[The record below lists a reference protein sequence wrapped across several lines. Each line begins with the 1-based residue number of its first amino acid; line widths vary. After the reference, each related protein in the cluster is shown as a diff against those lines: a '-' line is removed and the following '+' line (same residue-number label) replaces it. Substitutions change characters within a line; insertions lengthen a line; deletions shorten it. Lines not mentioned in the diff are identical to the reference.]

1 MDECQRE
8 IATVLNRYCKENDS
22 NTPDFILATYL
33 MDCLNAFNSAVS
45 SREKWYNIESKP
57 GKGTK
62 INNKLE
68 DEIVEENGGAF
79 INSNLVETT
88 KLVTVF
94 EIHDKKEVNIF
105 EEDEIVDEAKVDI
118 VEKKQINVFDVDEE
132 ISEETKNIET
142 KNEDVN
148 DFWNS

>member
-8 IATVLNRYCKENDS
+8 IETVLNRYCKENDS

-33 MDCLNAFNSAVS
+33 MDCLNAFNNAVS
-45 SREKWYNIESKP
+45 SREKWY
-57 GKGTK
+57 
-62 INNKLE
+62 NNKLE

-79 INSNLVETT
+79 INSNIVEAT

-94 EIHDKKEVNIF
+94 EIPEKKEVNIF
-105 EEDEIVDEAKVDI
+105 DEENEVENVNVKKEVNVFEVDE
-118 VEKKQINVFDVDEE
+118 DVQDETTV
-132 ISEETKNIET
+132 SETT
-142 KNEDVN
+142 TDVN

>member
-8 IATVLNRYCKENDS
+8 IETVLNRYCKENDS

-33 MDCLNAFNSAVS
+33 MDCLKAFNNAVS
-45 SREKWYNIESKP
+45 SREKWY
-57 GKGTK
+57 
-62 INNKLE
+62 NNKLE

-79 INSNLVETT
+79 INSNIVEST

-94 EIHDKKEVNIF
+94 EIPEKKEVNVF
-105 EEDEIVDEAKVDI
+105 EVDE
-118 VEKKQINVFDVDEE
+118 DVQDETPV
-132 ISEETKNIET
+132 SETT
-142 KNEDVN
+142 TDDAN